1 MARITARIINAFVDA
16 GKGGNPAGVI
26 LDADNLDASTK
37 QRIAARI
44 GVSETAFISQ
54 SEIADFKL
62 EFFTPTRQIAHC
74 GHATIATFVFLA
86 QQSRLKSTHS
96 SKETIDGRRDIFI
109 VDDMAFMEQTA
120 PKYTVLRASQNGVG
134 IQEVLDSLAL
144 RSADLPPGLEPL
156 VVNTGNNFLIIPIQE
171 QEILQNL
178 KPDFPA
184 IEKISAMLNLI
195 GYYTFSTQ
203 TFVPGRQ
210 ASARMFAPWYG
221 IQEEAATGMAAGP
234 LACYL
239 YEYMAMKQSRLV
251 IEQGFMMQPPSP
263 SEIFVDLKIQRNE
276 IESLLA
282 GGRAQV
288 TRVMEIEL

>member
-1 MARITARIINAFVDA
+1 MTKITARIINAFVDA

-26 LDADNLDASTK
+26 LDADGLDAATK

-44 GVSETAFISQ
+44 GVSETAFVSQ

-86 QQSRLKSTHS
+86 QQGRLKSPHT

-120 PKYTVLRASQNGVG
+120 PKYTALHTNQHGDG
-134 IQEVLDSLAL
+134 LQKVLDSLLLKA
-144 RSADLPPGLEPL
+144 SDLPANIEPM
-156 VVNTGNNFLIIPIQE
+156 VVNTGNNFLIVPIRE
-171 QEILQNL
+171 QITLRNL

-184 IEKISAMLNLI
+184 IEKISAALNLI
-195 GYYTFSTQ
+195 GYYAFSTQ
-203 TFVPGRQ
+203 TFITARQ
-210 ASARMFAPWYG
+210 ASTRMFAPWYG

-239 YEYMAMKQSRLV
+239 HKYLGMKQPRLV
-251 IEQGFMMQPPSP
+251 IEQGFMMNPPSP
-263 SEIFVDLKIQRNE
+263 SEIIIDLKIQENE

-288 TRVMEIEL
+288 TRVMEIEI